1 MRARAPAKSA
11 RDLRLGRAGAR
22 PAGVSNRSAPLGP
35 PRVVPARGVCATA
48 RPARDLLARP
58 AGLPARSSCARC
70 HGRGIQSDAEFNRVY
85 QMAGW
90 TQPLRPVC
98 TLPRRE
104 VALAAMRIGGDD
116 IAVKVATPLR
126 VAA

>member
-1 MRARAPAKSA
+1 
-11 RDLRLGRAGAR
+11 
-22 PAGVSNRSAPLGP
+22 
-35 PRVVPARGVCATA
+35 
-48 RPARDLLARP
+48 
-58 AGLPARSSCARC
+58 
-70 HGRGIQSDAEFNRVY
+70 
-85 QMAGW
+85 MAGW

>member
-1 MRARAPAKSA
+1 
-11 RDLRLGRAGAR
+11 
-22 PAGVSNRSAPLGP
+22 
-35 PRVVPARGVCATA
+35 
-48 RPARDLLARP
+48 
-58 AGLPARSSCARC
+58 
-70 HGRGIQSDAEFNRVY
+70 
-85 QMAGW
+85 MAGW

-126 VAA
+126 AQLRGQGRHTAARRRLGGGGGDGGAVC